1 MQCSRDACARW
12 FEANGP
18 HTNSRRQLSYRETVT
33 VLGVV
38 IVLGGLLSLYA
49 GFAQLHTRRHLL
61 ADGSTAWASIV
72 PAPKHPEYE
81 PSAYR
86 PMLRF
91 DTDDGRP
98 VEVYS
103 PVPSTKRRPLVEG
116 RKILVH
122 YASEDP
128 TQVVV
133 HGETGR
139 ADLLFIGIGLVAVI
153 GAITLI
159 VVL

>member
-1 MQCSRDACARW
+1 
-12 FEANGP
+12 
-18 HTNSRRQLSYRETVT
+18 VT

-49 GFAQLHTRRHLL
+49 GFAQLRARRHLL
-61 ADGSTAWASIV
+61 ADGSTAWASIA

-122 YASEDP
+122 YAPEDP

-139 ADLLFIGIGLVAVI
+139 ADLLFIGVGLVAVI
-153 GAITLI
+153 GAITLMA
-159 VVL
+159 VL